1 LKVELSADE
10 LHILKTA
17 IEIMGI
23 KGKDAPRVAKILQR
37 LSTAFE
43 KQVAKDEAGN

>member
-1 LKVELSADE
+1 MKVELSADQ

-17 IEIMGI
+17 LEVMAI

-37 LSTAFE
+37 LATAFE
-43 KQVAKDEAGN
+43 KQVAKDNEVT

>member
-1 LKVELSADE
+1 
-10 LHILKTA
+10 
-17 IEIMGI
+17 MGI